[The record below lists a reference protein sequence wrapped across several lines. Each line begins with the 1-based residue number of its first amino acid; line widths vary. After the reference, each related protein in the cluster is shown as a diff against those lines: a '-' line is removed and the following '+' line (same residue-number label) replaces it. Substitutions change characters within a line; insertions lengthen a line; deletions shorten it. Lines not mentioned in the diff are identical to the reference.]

1 MTRTVALCAV
11 LWCVLVLA
19 APAVA
24 QSEMPTELWKEYP
37 LVQTV
42 ERTETGTALGPLPDV
57 GPLLPPDPEVAPASD
72 DSTRWSVWLALLGL
86 GAVAI
91 LFAVRTAPPVVA
103 SGARALGG
111 RSRRVRA
118 GTRTRPRQRPQ
129 SRPSEPIPLREPAP
143 RPRAPVAKR
152 QYAPLPPVSIPESDV
167 ERERRRYVMRRTGLL
182 RSRFVV
188 VDDEPGGRV
197 RRVARSRTF
206 WSVGRRE
213 RGGAD
218 VWSDLVDELREA
230 GWEPC
235 SPRSEFYTLLRRVD
249 EGTSALPPTIEAYSL
264 AADDNER

>member
-1 MTRTVALCAV
+1 MRTLALSAV
-11 LWCVLVLA
+11 LWCGLVVA

-57 GPLLPPDPEVAPASD
+57 GPFLPPDPEAAPAPEG
-72 DSTRWSVWLALLGL
+72 STRWSLWLALLGL
-86 GAVAI
+86 AAVATF
-91 LFAVRTAPPVVA
+91 FAVRTAPPVVA

-111 RSRRVRA
+111 GSRRLRA
-118 GTRTRPRQRPQ
+118 GARARPRPHSRRPKPTQ
-129 SRPSEPIPLREPAP
+129 LREPAP

-167 ERERRRYVMRRTGLL
+167 EREPRRFVMRRTGLL

-188 VDDEPGGRV
+188 VDDEPGGGV
-197 RRVARSRTF
+197 KRVARSRAF

-213 RGGAD
+213 RGGAE

-230 GWEPC
+230 GWEPY
-235 SPRSEFYTLLRRVD
+235 SPRSEYYTLLRRVD

-264 AADDNER
+264 AADDPNER